1 MQLSIKGVTL
11 LAMIGKLK
19 KVPLREIWKDEA
31 KDFTTWLS
39 DNIDTLN
46 EALEISLTVVE
57 REKSVGEFYL
67 DIVAEDIDGNLVIIE
82 NQLEK
87 TDHNHLG
94 QVITYL
100 SNLGAKIAIWITSNP
115 REEHIKAINWLNE
128 STADDISFYLVK
140 IEAVR
145 IGESAPAPL
154 FSVIAEPTEI
164 SKEVGKEK
172 KEYAERHHLRKEFW
186 TQLLD
191 HAKNKTTLHS
201 NITPPIYHW
210 IGTGAG
216 KSGIGYNYGIT
227 NEYGSAE
234 VYLDRGK
241 DYPNLNKDRF
251 DELYK
256 HKAEIEKEF
265 GDKLSWERLDK
276 KRASRIA
283 FRIVGV
289 GLRDKDKWPELQSK
303 MIDAMIRL
311 EKATKPFIKNL
322 K

>member
-1 MQLSIKGVTL
+1 
-11 LAMIGKLK
+11 MIGKLK
-19 KVPLREIWKDEA
+19 KVSLREIWKNEA

-39 DNIDTLN
+39 ENIDTLN
-46 EALEISLTVVE
+46 EAMEINLTVVE
-57 REKSVGEFYL
+57 REKSVGEFSL
-67 DIVAEDIDGNLVIIE
+67 DIVAEDIDGNLAIIE

-87 TDHNHLG
+87 TDHGHLG

-100 SNLGAKIAIWITSNP
+100 SNLGAKIAIWITSQP
-115 REEHIKAINWLNE
+115 REEHIKAISWLNE

-140 IEAVR
+140 VEAVR
-145 IGESAPAPL
+145 IGDSAPAPL
-154 FSVIAEPTEI
+154 FSVIVEPTEI
-164 SKEVGKEK
+164 AKEVGKEK

-191 HAKNKTTLHS
+191 LAKTRTKLHS

-210 IGTGAG
+210 IGAGAG
-216 KSGIGYNYGIT
+216 KSGIGYNYAIT

-241 DYPNLNKDRF
+241 EYPNLNKERF
-251 DELYK
+251 DALFS
-256 HKAEIEKEF
+256 HKDDIEKIF
-265 GDKLSWERLDK
+265 GEKLSWERLDK

-283 FRIVGV
+283 YRINGV
-289 GLRDKDKWPELQSK
+289 GLRDKDRWPELQEK
-303 MIDAMIRL
+303 MIDAMARL
-311 EKATKPFIKNL
+311 EKAFAPHIRNL

>member
-1 MQLSIKGVTL
+1 
-11 LAMIGKLK
+11 MIGKLK
-19 KVPLREIWKDEA
+19 KVPLREIWKNEA

-39 DNIDTLN
+39 ENIDTLN
-46 EALEISLTVVE
+46 EALEIILTVVE
-57 REKSVGEFYL
+57 REKSVGEFSL
-67 DIVAEDIDGNLVIIE
+67 DIVAEDQDSNIVIIE

-87 TDHNHLG
+87 TDHTHLG
-94 QVITYL
+94 QIVTYL
-100 SNLGAKIAIWITSNP
+100 SNLGAKTAIWITSNP
-115 REEHIKAINWLNE
+115 REEHIKAVNWLNE
-128 STADDISFYLVK
+128 STPDDVSFYIVK
-140 IEAVR
+140 IEAVK
-145 IGESAPAPL
+145 IGDSAPAPL

-164 SKEVGKEK
+164 AKEIGKEK
-172 KEYAERHHLRKEFW
+172 KEYAERHFLRKEFW

-191 HAKNKTTLHS
+191 RAKTKTTLHS

-234 VYLDRGK
+234 VYFDRGK
-241 DYPNLNKDRF
+241 DYPTLNKERF
-251 DELYK
+251 DEFYK
-256 HKAEIEKEF
+256 HKDEIEKVF
-265 GDKLSWERLDK
+265 GNKLEWERLDK

-283 FRIVGV
+283 FRINSF
-289 GLRDKDKWPELQSK
+289 GLRDKNSWSELQEK

-311 EKATKPFIKNL
+311 EKATKPFIKDL

>member
-1 MQLSIKGVTL
+1 
-11 LAMIGKLK
+11 MIGKLK
-19 KVPLREIWKDEA
+19 KIPLREIWKDEA

-39 DNIDTLN
+39 ENIDTLN

-57 REKSVGEFYL
+57 RQKKVGEFYL

-87 TDHNHLG
+87 TDHGHLG
-94 QVITYL
+94 QVITYI

-115 REEHIKAINWLNE
+115 RAEHIKAVSWLNE
-128 STADDISFYLVK
+128 STTDDVSFYLVK
-140 IEAVR
+140 IDAVQ
-145 IGESAPAPL
+145 IGDSAPAPL
-154 FSVIAEPTEI
+154 FSVIVEPTEI

-191 HAKNKTTLHS
+191 RAKQKTTLHS

-216 KSGIGYNYGIT
+216 RSGVGYNYAIT

-241 DYPNLNKDRF
+241 EYPNLNKERF
-251 DELYK
+251 DKLYG
-256 HKAEIEKEF
+256 HKDEIEKAF

-283 FRIVGV
+283 FRFNGI
-289 GLRDKDKWPELQSK
+289 GLRDKDHWPELQDK

-311 EKATKPFIKNL
+311 ERAIKLFIKDL
-322 K
+322 M